1 MLDLGSCGSNKECG
15 AYEDDD
21 DVEAYYYM
29 GIVRN
34 SEYRYSTDG
43 GSVDV

>member
-1 MLDLGSCGSNKECG
+1 MLDLGSCSSNKECG
-15 AYEDDD
+15 AYGDDD
-21 DVEAYYYM
+21 DAEAYYM

>member
-1 MLDLGSCGSNKECG
+1 MKMMTVD
-15 AYEDDD
+15 AYH
-21 DVEAYYYM
+21 M

>member
-1 MLDLGSCGSNKECG
+1 VPMEMLKMLT
-15 AYEDDD
+15 
-21 DVEAYYYM
+21 YYM